1 MKRITTLL
9 FLLVASL
16 SIQAQVDISAI
27 KSVYQSDFTPQ
38 FMGIPVDGTKADM
51 IDAIKAKGFK
61 YDQEYGFFTG
71 DFNGKSVRVFIHTN
85 HDVVDRIMV
94 SYPSVS
100 EGQIKTEYNSL
111 LRQFQKST
119 KYNEL
124 IENETIS
131 ESEDISYEM
140 TVHHKDYESVFFY
153 LPTTIS
159 IPALSKATKELIVA
173 IKNGE
178 NIEELEELNEYLNLD
193 AFNDIKDT
201 NDDEW
206 EAFMNLSKED
216 WEDAVK
222 LIFFGEERPNSIW
235 FCINE
240 YYGEYSINIYYD
252 NEANRPN
259 GEDL

>member
-1 MKRITTLL
+1 MKRIVACFILIASCLL
-9 FLLVASL
+9 MH
-16 SIQAQVDISAI
+16 AQIDLSAI
-27 KSVYQSDFTPQ
+27 KNLYESDFTPQ

-94 SYPSVS
+94 AYPSMS
-100 EGQIKTEYNSL
+100 ESQIKTEYNSL
-111 LRQFQKST
+111 LRQFQRNA
-119 KYNEL
+119 KYIEL
-124 IENETIS
+124 FENEPIP
-131 ESEDISYEM
+131 ESEDVSYEM
-140 TVHHKDYESVFFY
+140 TVHHKDYQSAFLY
-153 LPTTIS
+153 LPSTIS
-159 IPALSKATKELIVA
+159 IPALAKATKELLVA

-178 NIEELEELNEYLNLD
+178 EIEGLEELAPDLD
-193 AFNDIKDT
+193 ALNEIKDAK
-201 NDDEW
+201 DDEW
-206 EAFMNLSKED
+206 DAFMNLSKED

-222 LIFFGEERPNSIW
+222 FIFFGQERPNSIW
-235 FCINE
+235 FSINE
-240 YYGEYSINIYYD
+240 YLGDYTIDIFYD